1 MHDQFS
7 AVAQFC
13 ADCGFEFAGLLCP
26 LIAQFRRTPS
36 RIEMKSSIEGFLPGR
51 QPVQKPR
58 RETGLLPAEHAFFA
72 GQRKLSPI
80 VRFQYDDGWQ
90 RLTPLIALT
99 GVPPRF
105 LAHALDYPIDP
116 SAGPREP

>member
-1 MHDQFS
+1 MHDQLS

-36 RIEMKSSIEGFLPGR
+36 SIEMKSSIEGFLPGR

-58 RETGLLPAEHAFFA
+58 GEPGLLPAEHAFFA

-80 VRFQYDDGWQ
+80 VRFQYDDGRQ
-90 RLTPLIALT
+90 RLTRSSP
-99 GVPPRF
+99 
-105 LAHALDYPIDP
+105 
-116 SAGPREP
+116 